1 MFCFDQFKVND
12 KLIQAFERYESGNKS
27 DIYNKHLFYIVDKD
41 GRVEYRIQTEFSPI
55 SLELGGPKY
64 ILCATKGTTHLNYGI
79 GFNEGFKYD
88 ELKKA
93 VIDIVDGKTKP
104 SASTRPS
111 GK

>member
-1 MFCFDQFKVND
+1 M
-12 KLIQAFERYESGNKS
+12 IT
-27 DIYNKHLFYIVDKD
+27 I
-41 GRVEYRIQTEFSPI
+41 
-55 SLELGGPKY
+55 
-64 ILCATKGTTHLNYGI
+64 THLNYGI

-104 SASTRPS
+104 SAPTRPS